1 MPDSIVNQT
10 MDGLLD
16 SIDFRPSIRARRL
29 SVAVYPDGRVAVTVP
44 PRASDRAIACFL
56 AEHRAWIER
65 QLAAAA
71 KRPDCV
77 PLPGGR
83 RDYLRH
89 KERCRAFV
97 HACLR
102 HHNQAHGFTWNRIS
116 IKNLS
121 SRWGSCSES
130 RNLNYNYKVVH
141 LPGDLA
147 EYIVVHE
154 LCHLGEMNHSPAF
167 WRLVART
174 VPDHRQRRKQ
184 LNRYLI

>member
-1 MPDSIVNQT
+1 MND
-10 MDGLLD
+10 LLD
-16 SIDFRPSIRARRL
+16 KIDYRVSTRAKRL

-44 PRASDRAIACFL
+44 PRASERSVARFL
-56 AEHRAWIER
+56 KEYRPWIEK

-71 KRPDCV
+71 KNPDCV
-77 PLPGGR
+77 PLPAGR

-97 HACLR
+97 QACLL
-102 HHNQAHGFTWNRIS
+102 HHNQAHGFTWNRVS

-121 SRWGSCSES
+121 SRWGSCSENN
-130 RNLNYNYKVVH
+130 NLNYNYKIVH

-154 LCHLGEMNHSPAF
+154 LCHLGEMNHSPSF
-167 WRLVART
+167 WRLVAKT
-174 VPDHRQRRKQ
+174 VPDHRARRKQ